1 MDNSS
6 ELQHWRFILIEYDF
20 IFQVSALIPSWWRN
34 RTKIYNQSVHFNQDL
49 KISPA
54 YIVKS

>member
-1 MDNSS
+1 MDNL
-6 ELQHWRFILIEYDF
+6 ELQRWRFILIEYDF
-20 IFQVSALIPSWWRN
+20 IFQVSALIFARWRS

>member
-1 MDNSS
+1 MDNL
-6 ELQHWRFILIEYDF
+6 ELQRWRFILIEYDF

-34 RTKIYNQSVHFNQDL
+34 RTKIYDQSVHFNQDL